1 MSTIS
6 GKDQKVKFGTTT
18 LTKANCIQDSGLDD
32 AINSVVYQCNGYD
45 KGVAGTRSAVFNLTL
60 AIAATDHVKLLALAP
75 GATGTFDA
83 WPGGHTS
90 GNVQITATSSMVVS
104 ANKSAPVNGVLS
116 VDISIRL
123 RDIEFKAAT
132 STVT

>member
-1 MSTIS
+1 MTIS
-6 GKDQKVKFGTTT
+6 GVNQKVKFGTTI
-18 LTKANCIQDSGLDD
+18 LKKADCIQDSGLDD

-45 KGVAGTRSAVFNLTL
+45 KAVAGTRSAVFNLTI
-60 AIAATDHVKLLALAP
+60 AVAATDHAKLAVFAP

-83 WPGGHTS
+83 FPGGHVATY
-90 GNVQITATSSMVVS
+90 VQITAASAMVVS
-104 ANKSAPVNGVLS
+104 ANKSAPVNGILTA
-116 VDISIRL
+116 DISIRL